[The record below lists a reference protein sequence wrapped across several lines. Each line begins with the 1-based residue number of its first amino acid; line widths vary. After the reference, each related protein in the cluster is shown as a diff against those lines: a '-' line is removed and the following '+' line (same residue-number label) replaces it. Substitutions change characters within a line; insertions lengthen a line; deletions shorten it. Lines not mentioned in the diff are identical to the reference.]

1 MIQRKGN
8 RIKGFDYSQSGV
20 YFLTACTENR
30 VHWFGKVE
38 NKKMI
43 LNEFGQI
50 TEERIK
56 WLELQYPYFKIHNY
70 IVMPNHVH
78 ILCQIQNPYP
88 IHQNTVGT
96 GRDLS
101 ENEYQNV
108 GTNRDLSENENQNVG
123 INRDLSENENQNVG
137 INRDLSEN
145 ENQNVGTNRDLS
157 ENENQNVGTNR
168 DLSEN
173 QRTGHEKRTG
183 HDLSLRDENVE
194 SMRTSL
200 EKRTGHDLSLRVKI
214 KSISELMG
222 AFKTTSSKHIHLAG
236 NHSFQ
241 WQRSFYDNIIRTDK
255 MFYLVNNYI
264 DENPMRWEEDR
275 FYNNDL

>member
-123 INRDLSENENQNVG
+123 
-137 INRDLSEN
+137 
-145 ENQNVGTNRDLS
+145 TNRDLS
-157 ENENQNVGTNR
+157 ENEYQNVGTNR

-264 DENPMRWEEDR
+264 YENPMRWEEDR